1 MLSEEWEEYAK
12 EHELDVEDQKL
23 RDMFEWAWHTAVNE
37 CCSYLSGVGQ
47 FGLANLVQDFMRD
60 KDWDYDEYE
69 EEE

>member
-1 MLSEEWEEYAK
+1 MLNAEWEQYAK
-12 EHELDVEDQKL
+12 EQGLDVDDQKL

-37 CCSYLSGVGQ
+37 CCGYLSGIGQ
-47 FGLANLVQDFMRD
+47 FGLSNLVQDFMRD